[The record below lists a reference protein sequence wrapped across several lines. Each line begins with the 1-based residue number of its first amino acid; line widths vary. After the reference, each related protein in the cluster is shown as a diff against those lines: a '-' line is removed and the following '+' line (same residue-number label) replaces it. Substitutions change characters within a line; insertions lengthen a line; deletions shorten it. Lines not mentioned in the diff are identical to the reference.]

1 MPQGARNAAGRG
13 GMPQTGKSCESRGSV
28 RHQGH
33 SVAGSGHPLHFTGP
47 TPRHSRE
54 TAKALSFPYRRGLG
68 GAPVQWASN
77 GDANGGGDI
86 ERLTRDYS
94 RYLDDVID
102 SHGGQQN
109 AEGAKRFMKPL
120 DKWLAEKTGA

>member
-1 MPQGARNAAGRG
+1 MSIPSTLLARLSGIVEKQ
-13 GMPQTGKSCESRGSV
+13 P
-28 RHQGH
+28 GH
-33 SVAGSGHPLHFTGP
+33 
-47 TPRHSRE
+47 
-54 TAKALSFPYRRGLG
+54 SFPYRRGLG

-94 RYLDDVID
+94 RHLDDVID